1 MRKERKRYF
10 FAAAGFL
17 LAFALWTILL
27 GVVDVQKI
35 GPRGSAVGFAT
46 LNGAFHALT
55 GANMKLYV
63 ITDWLGLVPVATA
76 LAFAVL
82 GLVQWIQRRSL
93 LKVDRDLFALGGFYL
108 AVMGVYV
115 LFECVVINRRPV
127 LIDGFL
133 EASYP
138 SSTTLLVLCVMPTT
152 MMQLWARIKRT
163 ALRRVLLIALLA
175 FTAFMVLGRL
185 LCGVHWLTDIIGGAL
200 LSAGLVTLYHFFAT
214 LPKT

>member
-27 GVVDVQKI
+27 GVVDVQPI

-108 AVMGVYV
+108 AVMGGYV

-175 FTAFMVLGRL
+175 FTAFMVVGRL

-214 LPKT
+214 LPET